1 MGKTARLLL
10 CVFAISTAASVAAQ
24 EKGAPQLT
32 SAEWRTKI
40 QADKKGIVERA
51 MKLTAEEGKKF
62 WPLYDSFQ
70 RDLEKPNREYAKAV
84 LDYVAAS
91 DSLTD
96 ANAKRLAEQVL
107 AASIEE
113 SRLREKHFK
122 KLQGVLPGKKAAR
135 YVQIENEF
143 RVLLKYH
150 LAATVPLV
158 E

>member
-1 MGKTARLLL
+1 MGKSVRLLL
-10 CVFAISTAASVAAQ
+10 CILAILTAPSVVAQ
-24 EKGAPQLT
+24 EKGAQLT

-84 LDYVAAS
+84 VDYVAAGE
-91 DSLTD
+91 SLTD

-122 KLQGVLPGKKAAR
+122 KLQGVLPGIKAAR
-135 YVQIENEF
+135 YVQVENKIQA
-143 RVLLKYH
+143 VLRYEIAAAIP
-150 LAATVPLV
+150 LAQ
-158 E
+158 